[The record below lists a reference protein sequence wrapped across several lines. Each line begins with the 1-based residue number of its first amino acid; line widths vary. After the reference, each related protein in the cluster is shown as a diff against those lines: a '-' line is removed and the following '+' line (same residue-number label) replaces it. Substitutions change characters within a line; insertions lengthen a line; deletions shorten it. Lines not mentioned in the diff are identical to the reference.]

1 MQIGDQSTN
10 GDRVY
15 AIPALQTTLFPMPES
30 HPLPIRELLAT
41 DQPRNRLLAH
51 GAAALSDAELLAII
65 TGVACLETTQ
75 RLLIAAG
82 GPQGLLTLSTAE
94 LQQLVA
100 GISVGRAAQL
110 KAAIELGRRVVQ
122 GDPAQRRQIK
132 SPNDIANLLLLE
144 MSHLDQ
150 EHLRTVLLDTKNR
163 IQAISTVYIGSLNT
177 SMVRVGEVFKTAVK
191 LNSAALI
198 VVHNHPSG
206 DATPSPEDVLVTRE
220 IIQAGKLL
228 DVDVLDHL
236 IIGHGVWV
244 SLRERGLAF
253 DTRVGSHVT

>member
-1 MQIGDQSTN
+1 MQISDQPTTD
-10 GDRVY
+10 DRMDVT
-15 AIPALQTTLFPMPES
+15 PDLQCTRFPMPES

-41 DQPRNRLLAH
+41 DQPRNRLLAY
-51 GAAALSDAELLAII
+51 GAAALSDAELLAVI
-65 TGVACLETTQ
+65 TSVACLETTQ

-82 GPQGLLTLSTAE
+82 GLRGLLTLSTPE
-94 LQQLVA
+94 LQQLVS

-110 KAAIELGRRVVQ
+110 KAAIELGRRVASGSQ
-122 GDPAQRRQIK
+122 AQRRQIK
-132 SPNDIANLLLLE
+132 SPADVADLLLLE

-177 SMVRVGEVFKTAVK
+177 SMVRVGEIFKEAVRR
-191 LNSAALI
+191 NSSALI

-220 IIQAGKLL
+220 IVQAGKLL
-228 DVDVLDHL
+228 DTDVLDHL

-244 SLRERGLAF
+244 SLRERGLGF
-253 DTRVGSHVT
+253 DTR